1 MIPSPFLGRQD
12 VRSLELDRRQ
22 PKTSPPFDNEERCVP
37 AAAVA
42 TGMASTP
49 ASSESLAPSTPTLT
63 PPLPVPAAT
72 VPSLTSER
80 PLAGQRSGAW
90 RKTLVISGIGLL
102 VLVAALA
109 LLVTAYGPRLSA
121 LYREMVTTLAQV
133 QSVQTALRQ
142 KYPTQQFEVQALR
155 RSAGPRNVLR
165 ITVLD
170 PQFLESIDLAGQ
182 SGKEKAL
189 EVATAA
195 RDALSSG
202 RGYDQYEIA
211 FERRWGVNVYAFLRY
226 DYRFPATA
234 LPPPGSP

>member
-1 MIPSPFLGRQD
+1 MAGR
-12 VRSLELDRRQ
+12 
-22 PKTSPPFDNEERCVP
+22 
-37 AAAVA
+37 
-42 TGMASTP
+42 
-49 ASSESLAPSTPTLT
+49 
-63 PPLPVPAAT
+63 
-72 VPSLTSER
+72 
-80 PLAGQRSGAW
+80 RSGAW

-109 LLVTAYGPRLSA
+109 LLVTAYWPRLSA
-121 LYREMVTTLAQV
+121 LYRDVVTTLAQV
-133 QSVQTALRQ
+133 QSVQTALQQ
-142 KYPTQQFEVQALR
+142 KYRTQQFEVQALR

-170 PQFLESIDLAGQ
+170 PQFLGSIDLAGR
-182 SGKEKAL
+182 SGNEKAL

-211 FERRWGVNVYAFLRY
+211 FERRWGVRRWGVNAYAFRRY

-234 LPPPGSP
+234 LPPPSSH